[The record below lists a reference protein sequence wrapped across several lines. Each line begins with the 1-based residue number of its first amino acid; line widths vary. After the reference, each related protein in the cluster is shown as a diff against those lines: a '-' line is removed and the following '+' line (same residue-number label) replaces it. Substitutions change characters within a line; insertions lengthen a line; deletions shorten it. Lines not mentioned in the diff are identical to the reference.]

1 MNKNKDPVIMNQYLA
16 SSLLKAS
23 LSRERTEDLD
33 TGKELPT
40 YKSLN
45 KLSTV
50 SAFYLYVNP
59 PPMGYGTPAPKVAE
73 SVIRAWD
80 FNTNNEK
87 TREIDKYKVNNA
99 CIEVGRPYPIDQV
112 TGNYHPGAAYLMYKN
127 MLSKYQPEIT
137 SCASKVIEMAFTRNS
152 DILTQG
158 RQSWCPLKQ
167 SSLPAAQAYNEMSQF
182 FRTNL
187 GYSSTSCLEWLQMF
201 QRSLNLNSIK
211 APQIQRKKIKTSK
224 WDNRHMQRVNKVRE
238 VRISQEKVLE
248 GEEKWDFLMMTM
260 REFCSYI
267 KHGERG
273 KLKRRAIASA
283 GMNMR
288 MYLYLIEEFHLNLSK
303 SLEGST
309 ISIGGEEKKNKI
321 TSTLNSAVLENSL
334 NNYKIQCTQDAT
346 KWNEC
351 LSAEVF
357 AIMHLAF
364 FSEETRE
371 EMRLPLPTD
380 AERLMLKICLYGN
393 FYLAIKS
400 IKLGEGVKGDIEFH
414 HNKIPWSLK
423 NLGRYNERTR
433 EWVEKCRGILDEE
446 GQSLNA
452 SPGMLMGMHNAASTT
467 LGLGPVMFGQDSMR
481 VKVSTLRS
489 SDDSMTVI
497 IGKEMKDV
505 YRALEIERITMKLVG
520 INLSD
525 KKTWVYKGN
534 FGEYTSWY
542 QDGVFVAQ
550 YGVETSTLRP
560 QGKNP
565 SDDFHSIAKGCQV
578 SQINLEMNPIGATA
592 KLRIGTDNVRRLW
605 RVEFDPAKREGI
617 SPMVQ
622 LMADGGYCPWDSMN
636 CHLEET
642 SIKMHHARNDVEREY
657 LLRIRN
663 PENPFVP
670 DASEE
675 VAFSKETNTLTMIT
689 PETPRTVFHYI
700 KRANRAITN
709 QTGKTHADKEK
720 AYTQLVRAINTCD
733 ASTILRIPNVRLSMS
748 DYMLR
753 VMDMEASSLEF
764 TPEERQQL
772 EQARG
777 ILSGDLDPAD
787 IDGLEE
793 FSSLFPED

>member
-1 MNKNKDPVIMNQYLA
+1 MFQ
-16 SSLLKAS
+16 
-23 LSRERTEDLD
+23 
-33 TGKELPT
+33 
-40 YKSLN
+40 KSLN
-45 KLSTV
+45 LDSIE
-50 SAFYLYVNP
+50 
-59 PPMGYGTPAPKVAE
+59 APIIVKRK
-73 SVIRAWD
+73 IR
-80 FNTNNEK
+80 T
-87 TREIDKYKVNNA
+87 T
-99 CIEVGRPYPIDQV
+99 
-112 TGNYHPGAAYLMYKN
+112 
-127 MLSKYQPEIT
+127 
-137 SCASKVIEMAFTRNS
+137 
-152 DILTQG
+152 
-158 RQSWCPLKQ
+158 
-167 SSLPAAQAYNEMSQF
+167 
-182 FRTNL
+182 
-187 GYSSTSCLEWLQMF
+187 
-201 QRSLNLNSIK
+201 
-211 APQIQRKKIKTSK
+211 K
-224 WDNRHMQRVNKVRE
+224 WDHTHMQRVTRVRE
-238 VRISQEKVLE
+238 VSSTQTKTLE
-248 GEEKWDFLMMTM
+248 GEEKWDYLMYTM

-288 MYLYLIEEFHLNLSK
+288 MYLYLIEDFHLKLSK

-321 TSTLNSAVLENSL
+321 TSTLNSAILENSK
-334 NNYKIQCTQDAT
+334 NNYKVQCTQDAT

-357 AIMHLAF
+357 AMMHLAF
-364 FSEETRE
+364 FSKETRI
-371 EMRLPLPTD
+371 EMGLPLPTD
-380 AERLMLKICLYGN
+380 AENLLLMICLAGN
-393 FYLAIKS
+393 FYLAVKQ
-400 IKLGEGVKGDIEFH
+400 IKLGEGVKGSIDFH
-414 HNKIPWSLK
+414 HNKIPWSLE
-423 NLGRYNERTR
+423 NLDRYNRKTR
-433 EWVEKCRGILDEE
+433 EWVEKCRHILDVRS
-446 GQSLNA
+446 QSLNA

-467 LGLGPVMFGQDSMR
+467 LGLGPVMFGLDSQR

-497 IGKEMKDV
+497 IGREMSDV

-605 RVEFDPAKREGI
+605 RVDYNPTKRPGI

-622 LMADGGYCPWDSMN
+622 LMADGGSCPWDSMN

-642 SIKMHHARNDVEREY
+642 SIKMYHAKNEAERNY

-663 PENPFVP
+663 PDNPFIP
-670 DASEE
+670 DATEE
-675 VAFSKETNTLTMIT
+675 VAFSKETNTLTMVT

-709 QTGKTHADKEK
+709 QKGTTHADKEK

-733 ASTILRIPNVRLSMS
+733 ASTILRIPNVRLSMA

-753 VMDMEASSLEF
+753 VLDMEASNMELSV
-764 TPEERQQL
+764 EEKTL
-772 EQARG
+772 FESARD
-777 ILSGDLDPAD
+777 ILSGVAEPEFPDGDDNIAD
-787 IDGLEE
+787 WI
-793 FSSLFPED
+793 PE